1 MPTPNLNT
9 NSRLLLLLYYL
20 FPAVVLFL
28 FIMGAHS
35 APPSDWAAYYFGG
48 KRIMN
53 FDYVIAYNTYLLND
67 SIEHLG
73 YKNILVSYAP
83 FPPYTA
89 LVTAPFTSFLSL
101 ESSKL
106 VFNIFSSALFL
117 FTLYRSFRFF
127 SIPRWLL
134 LLVPLLFYTP
144 LRNNIYF
151 GQGYMILVSLLLE
164 GYMANKKGRHALASF
179 CWGLAILFKIF
190 PACIIIWLVFKKDW
204 KAIIYLAIAGV
215 ILLLPSL
222 YFNGLDSWVFYI
234 TKMLPRANNGELN
247 NPFIYVFQSA
257 FMLLKNVFVPD
268 SLFNPNPLI
277 ANRYLFI
284 VLWIIFRA
292 FAIACAIM
300 ATIQKKQDDLA
311 SFSIWIMAS
320 MLISPNGS
328 SYSLILF
335 VIPAFALLKLKISVT
350 KNPIFLVLSAA
361 IFLFVI
367 CNIPVYKFASYPLFL
382 QYPRLYCAI
391 ILFLIFLWL
400 SIKKFNYIVLAACAL
415 LFLIPEIPKLKTSA
429 DKSTY
434 LLTKEEHI
442 LIYNYHQEG
451 NKLVYAYR
459 DEEGT
464 HLQETNIEVNSLT
477 NAGVAIIDD
486 QIWYKGKQLTNSP
499 GIKIKPQVL
508 NDQYII
514 YISDKDRGIGF
525 YSLRKIPIN

>member
-1 MPTPNLNT
+1 MPTPNLNS
-9 NSRLLLLLYYL
+9 NKLLQWLYYL
-20 FPAVVLFL
+20 VPAVALFL
-28 FIMGAHS
+28 FIMGART

-48 KRIMN
+48 NRLMK
-53 FDYVIAYNTYLLND
+53 FDYVIAYNTNNLNYA
-67 SIEHLG
+67 IEQLG

-101 ESSKL
+101 ETSKI

-117 FTLYRSFRFF
+117 FTLYRAFRFF

-134 LLVPLLFYTP
+134 LLVPLLFYTA

-151 GQGYMILVSLLLE
+151 GQGYLVLVSLLLE
-164 GYMANKKGRHALASF
+164 GYMAHKQGRHILASF

-190 PACIIIWLVFKKDW
+190 PACIVIWLFFRKDW
-204 KAIIYLAIAGV
+204 KAILYLAIAGI
-215 ILLLPSL
+215 ILFLPSL

-247 NPFIYVFQSA
+247 NPFIYIFQSA

-268 SLFNPNPLI
+268 TLFNPDPLI
-277 ANRYLFI
+277 PNRYLFVI
-284 VLWIIFRA
+284 SWIIFRA
-292 FAIACAIM
+292 FVIAGAIT
-300 ATIQKKQDDLA
+300 ATIQKKQEDLVT
-311 SFSIWIMAS
+311 FSIWIMAS

-335 VIPAFALLKLKISVT
+335 IIPAFALLKLKISVT
-350 KNPIFLVLSAA
+350 KNPIFLVLAIA

-391 ILFLIFLWL
+391 ILFFIFLLL
-400 SIKKFNYIVLAACAL
+400 SLRRLNYVALIACAL
-415 LFLIPEIPKLKTSA
+415 LFLIPDISKFKPIT

-434 LLTKEEHI
+434 LLSKEEHI
-442 LIYNYHQEG
+442 LIYNYQQDG
-451 NKLVYAYR
+451 NNLVYDYR
-459 DEEGT
+459 DETGA
-464 HLQETNIEVNSLT
+464 HLQETGIMVNSLSDW
-477 NAGVAIIDD
+477 GVEIIDH
-486 QIWYKGKQLTNSP
+486 QIWYKGKQLTNTSDV
-499 GIKIKPQVL
+499 KIKPQVL

-525 YSLRKIPIN
+525 STLRKIPLN